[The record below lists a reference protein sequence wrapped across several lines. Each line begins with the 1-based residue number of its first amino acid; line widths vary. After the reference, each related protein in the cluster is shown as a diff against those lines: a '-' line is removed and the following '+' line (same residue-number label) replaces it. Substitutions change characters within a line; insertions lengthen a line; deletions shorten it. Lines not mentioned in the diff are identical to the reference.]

1 MWCATETQEV
11 HSNKRKHTLFEHQHP
26 HNHHLHCSIQ
36 QWVVPTLVV
45 IIVYKLNIAAWQ
57 IRIMSISNVV
67 HHILIWTNDLLTAT
81 ILFVMTTNRPR
92 TAGPQI
98 VTCFSACNHRHFPR
112 RQTHK
117 KICWGIYPKKK
128 FITCFVA
135 NFCKVYLHAFWLVSE
150 IHQPGRIG
158 GRFWSV
164 ISVCSFVNVSCV
176 RSSWT
181 SQFSFESS
189 HCCSL
194 AQFWIQTLDM
204 LSRARHY
211 LSLMLTQPG
220 SRKHSNVIS

>member
-81 ILFVMTTNRPR
+81 ILFVMTTSRPR

-112 RQTHK
+112 RETHK
-117 KICWGIYPKKK
+117 KICWGIYPKQNSLHVLLPIFAKCIYMLFGLFQK
-128 FITCFVA
+128 STNLAELAGGSGVLFLFVPSA
-135 NFCKVYLHAFWLVSE
+135 MFLVWEVLEQAS
-150 IHQPGRIG
+150 
-158 GRFWSV
+158 SV
-164 ISVCSFVNVSCV
+164 L
-176 RSSWT
+176 
-181 SQFSFESS
+181 
-189 HCCSL
+189 SL
-194 AQFWIQTLDM
+194 ATVVHLPNFEYGLWIC
-204 LSRARHY
+204 
-211 LSLMLTQPG
+211 
-220 SRKHSNVIS
+220 